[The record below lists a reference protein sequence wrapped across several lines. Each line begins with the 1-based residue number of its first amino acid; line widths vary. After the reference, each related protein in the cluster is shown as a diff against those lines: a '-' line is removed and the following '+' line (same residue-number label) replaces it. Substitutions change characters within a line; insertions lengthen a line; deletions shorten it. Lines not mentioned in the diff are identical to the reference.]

1 MPAPLLSFGSLRFI
15 RVGLSLCSFSFSW
28 LCPFV
33 QRQNDEPPK
42 MVLEP
47 VRVQGGSAVVVTNA
61 SLSLQ
66 DLDTQSSELVIVV
79 SQTPEHGMS

>member
-1 MPAPLLSFGSLRFI
+1 M
-15 RVGLSLCSFSFSW
+15 
-28 LCPFV
+28 

-47 VRVQGGSAVVVTNA
+47 VRVQEGSAVVVTNA

-79 SQTPEHGMS
+79 SQGPEHGTSRQAGR

>member
-1 MPAPLLSFGSLRFI
+1 MSFLWLRA
-15 RVGLSLCSFSFSW
+15 
-28 LCPFV
+28 FV

-47 VRVQGGSAVVVTNA
+47 VRVQEGSAVVVTNT

-66 DLDTQSSELVIVV
+66 DLDTQSRELVIVV
-79 SQTPEHGMS
+79 SQGPEHGTS

>member
-1 MPAPLLSFGSLRFI
+1 
-15 RVGLSLCSFSFSW
+15 
-28 LCPFV
+28 
-33 QRQNDEPPK
+33 

-47 VRVQGGSAVVVTNA
+47 VRVQEGSAVVVTNA

-79 SQTPEHGMS
+79 SQGPEHGTS

>member
-1 MPAPLLSFGSLRFI
+1 MPAPVICEFVFHW
-15 RVGLSLCSFSFSW
+15 VGLSLCSLSFFSS
-28 LCPFV
+28 V
-33 QRQNDEPPK
+33 QRQNDEPPR

-79 SQTPEHGMS
+79 SQSPEHGMS

>member
-1 MPAPLLSFGSLRFI
+1 MSAPVLSFGSLCFI
-15 RVGLSLCSFSFSW
+15 QVGLSLRSCSFFW
-28 LCPFV
+28 LCAFV
-33 QRQNDEPPK
+33 QRQNDEPPR

-79 SQTPEHGMS
+79 SQSPEHGTS

>member
-1 MPAPLLSFGSLRFI
+1 MLAPLLSFGSLCFI
-15 RVGLSLCSFSFSW
+15 LVGLSLCSFSFSW
-28 LCPFV
+28 LCAFV

-47 VRVQGGSAVVVTNA
+47 VQVQEGSAVVVTNA